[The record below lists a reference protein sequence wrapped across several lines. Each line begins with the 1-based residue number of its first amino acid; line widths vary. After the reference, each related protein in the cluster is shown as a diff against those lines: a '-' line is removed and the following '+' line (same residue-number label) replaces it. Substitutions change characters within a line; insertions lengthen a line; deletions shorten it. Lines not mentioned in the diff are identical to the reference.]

1 MFAFSSSEQASD
13 RSSFSVHPNGI
24 ISVTAGVPLVIVPVL
39 SSATISTLP
48 VSSSEVAVLNRTPL
62 FAPIPLPTI
71 IATGVA
77 SPSAHGQ
84 LMTSTEMALAS
95 AKSNALPTISQTIK
109 VTVAIPITAGT
120 NTPETL
126 SAIFA
131 IGALVA
137 DAFSTVFII

>member
-1 MFAFSSSEQASD
+1 MKYESD
-13 RSSFSVHPNGI
+13 RRSS
-24 ISVTAGVPLVIVPVL
+24 
-39 SSATISTLP
+39 
-48 VSSSEVAVLNRTPL
+48 PL

-131 IGALVA
+131 MGALVA